1 MEKINLIKRI
11 FKTQVKQYLSQILII
26 FLFIVVSA
34 LATASVAWLLDPAI
48 KKIFIEKNKTLLFV
62 IPGLIILAFIV
73 KSISI
78 YIIRIKTIKISFNV
92 TKNIQ
97 SLMAR
102 KILTSDT
109 EFITSKHSGKFI
121 SNFTNDT
128 QTLLNVIN
136 GIAITS
142 VKEFFTLIA
151 LMGLM
156 FYQNWKL
163 SLLAVIMIPVAAFFS
178 KKFGKKMGKFVNQSL
193 QASELFTKFLSEIL
207 KATSVIKI
215 FQKEEIELK
224 NFKNIIDDRIEKM
237 TKVERTRLGAAPVME
252 TITGIAIAIV
262 VLAGGVL
269 SIKNEIEV
277 GSFFSFLTALML
289 AYQPVR
295 ALSGVNIGINEGL
308 VAAKR
313 IYELLDNQD
322 LVNKNL
328 NLKDLNVTNKDI
340 ELKNV
345 SFTYPDGTEALK
357 KISTKIKGGSTVALV
372 GKSGSGK
379 TSFINLIPKF
389 YNLSS
394 GSIEIDGQN
403 INEINLHSLRKEIAL
418 VSQDTILFDD
428 TVKSNIAYGKID
440 ANEMEIFEASK
451 NAAAD
456 EFIKE
461 LPNGYNTII
470 GENGVKLSGGQKQ
483 RISIA
488 RAMLKNSSI
497 ILLDEA
503 TSALDTESE
512 SKVKFAIDNLIKNRT
527 TIIIAHRLSTIK
539 NADKIIVMSDGCIE
553 DEGTHDEL
561 LTKSKTYKKLY
572 DQELNNQ
579 EHA

>member
-26 FLFIVVSA
+26 FLFIVISA

-48 KKIFIEKNKTLLFV
+48 KKIFIEKNKTLLLV
-62 IPGLIILAFIV
+62 IPGLIILAFII

-163 SLLAVIMIPVAAFFS
+163 SLLAIIMIPVAAFFS
-178 KKFGKKMGKFVNQSL
+178 KKFGRRMGKFVNQSL

-262 VLAGGVL
+262 VLAGGFL

-313 IYELLDNQD
+313 IYTLLDNQD

-328 NLKDLNVTNKDI
+328 SLTDLNVTNKNI
-340 ELKNV
+340 EFKNV
-345 SFTYPDGTEALK
+345 SFVYPDSTEAIK
-357 KISTKIKGGSTVALV
+357 KISTKISGGSTVALV

-394 GSIEIDGQN
+394 GSIEIDNQN
-403 INEINLHSLRKEIAL
+403 INEVNLHSLRKEIAL

-428 TVKSNIAYGKID
+428 TVKANIAYGKID
-440 ANEMEIFEASK
+440 ASEWEILEASK

-461 LPNGYNTII
+461 LPNGYDTII

-539 NADKIIVMSDGCIE
+539 SADKIIVMSEGYIE
-553 DEGTHDEL
+553 DEGTHEEL
-561 LTKSKTYKKLY
+561 LIKSKTYKKLY
-572 DQELNNQ
+572 NQELDNQ
-579 EHA
+579 EDA

>member
-1 MEKINLIKRI
+1 MKKINLIKRI
-11 FKTQVKQYLSQILII
+11 FKTQVKQYFSQILII
-26 FLFIVVSA
+26 FLFIIISA

-48 KKIFIEKNKTLLFV
+48 KKIFIEKNKTLLFI
-62 IPGLIILAFIV
+62 IPALIILAFII

-78 YIIRIKTIKISFNV
+78 YIIKIKTIKISFNV

-97 SLMAR
+97 SLMAI

-128 QTLLNVIN
+128 QTLLHVIN
-136 GIAITS
+136 GIAISS
-142 VKEFFTLIA
+142 VKEFFTLLA

-163 SLLAVIMIPVAAFFS
+163 SLLAIIMIPVAIFFS

-207 KATSVIKI
+207 KATTVIKI
-215 FQKEEIELK
+215 FQKEEVELK
-224 NFKNIIDDRIEKM
+224 NFKNIIDNRIKKM

-262 VLAGGVL
+262 VLVGGFL
-269 SIKNEIEV
+269 SINNEIEV

-308 VAAKR
+308 AAAKR
-313 IYELLDNQD
+313 IYDLLDNQD
-322 LVNKNL
+322 LVNKN
-328 NLKDLNVTNKDI
+328 NSLKNINITNKNI
-340 ELKNV
+340 EFKNV
-345 SFTYPDGTEALK
+345 SFSYPDGTEAIK
-357 KISTKIKGGSTVALV
+357 KISTIIKGGSTVALV

-379 TSFINLIPKF
+379 TSFINLIPRF

-394 GSIEIDGQN
+394 GTIEIDN
-403 INEINLHSLRKEIAL
+403 HDINKVNLFSLRKEIAL

-428 TVKSNIAYGKID
+428 SVKANIAYGK
-440 ANEMEIFEASK
+440 ANASETEILEASR

-512 SKVKFAIDNLIKNRT
+512 SKIKFAIDNLIKNRT

-539 NADKIIVMSDGCIE
+539 NADKIIVMSRGVIE
-553 DEGTHDEL
+553 DEGTHEEL
-561 LTKSKTYKKLY
+561 LIKSKTYKKLY